1 MDPIT
6 IVASCIAVLQVLDRI
21 TVLSSKFRGF
31 LDAPNDAQRL
41 INESL
46 DLRIVL
52 DRIKTF
58 NTTYPTRRDMI
69 ICQLLVSC
77 ERILS
82 RVENLVHTVV
92 TNPGLYSPKVQKL
105 VWIHKRRDVAVLRQD
120 LRDIKSVMCLQFLVV
135 TV

>member
-6 IVASCIAVLQVLDRI
+6 IVASCVAVLQVLDRI
-21 TVLSSKFRGF
+21 AVLSSKFRGF

-46 DLRIVL
+46 DLMIVL

-58 NTTYPTRRDMI
+58 NATYPTRRDMI
-69 ICQLLVSC
+69 ICELLVSC

-92 TNPGLYSPKVQKL
+92 TNSRLHNPKVQKL
-105 VWIHKRRDVAVLRQD
+105 VWFHKRRDVAVLRQE
-120 LRDIKSVMCLQFLVV
+120 LRDIKSALCLQFLVV
-135 TV
+135 TM